1 MENLKKIKPINIVL
15 VLLGSLFSAIAIT
28 SFVRVGNLIPSGMSG
43 LSMLILMESQSRL
56 GITLS
61 YGFVYILLNGI
72 LLSFVYKKLGPKF
85 LILSFTH
92 VVMTSVFVE
101 IMPPLSLTH
110 DEVLIPIFGGIL
122 NGLGSSLALKANG
135 SAGGTDF
142 IAIYYSMVK
151 NKPQWDKI
159 MYFNAALLIYSGWQ
173 YNWDLAFY
181 SIIYQVIST
190 KIVDT
195 YHDRYKLSSLNII
208 TTIPNEVSE
217 AILKT
222 TRHGI
227 TKTQGLGVFKQV
239 EVSILYLVANDF
251 EIKSIVKAIKE
262 VDHKAFIEISTVERV
277 EGNYRQKP
285 LD

>member
-1 MENLKKIKPINIVL
+1 MKNLKLIKPINIVL
-15 VLLGSLFSAIAIT
+15 VVMGALFSALAVT
-28 SFVRVGNLIPSGMSG
+28 QFVRVGNLIPAGMSG
-43 LSMLILMESQSRL
+43 LSQLILMESSSKL

-61 YGFVYILLNGI
+61 YGLVYLILNTI
-72 LLSFVYKKLGPKF
+72 LLSFVFNKLGKKF
-85 LILSFTH
+85 LALSFLH
-92 VVMTSVFVE
+92 VILTSIFIE
-101 IMPPLSLTH
+101 IIPSFSITH
-110 DEVLIPIFGGIL
+110 DDILIPIFGGIL
-122 NGLGSSLALKANG
+122 NGVGSSLALKANG
-135 SAGGTDF
+135 SSGGTDF

-181 SIIYQVIST
+181 SIIYQVVST

-195 YHDRYKLSSLNII
+195 YHDRYKLSSINII
-208 TTIPNEVSE
+208 TTHADDVSK
-217 AILKT
+217 AILDT

-227 TKTQGLGVFKQV
+227 TMTEGIGVFKQ
-239 EVSILYLVANDF
+239 EHRSILYLVANDF
-251 EIKSIVKAIKE
+251 EVNKIVNAIKAADE
-262 VDHKAFIEISTVERV
+262 KAFIEISSVERI